1 MNREQLANIVA
12 MANQNL
18 QHMDG
23 TTHPVTRIISNF
35 DLVFGVWQDFKEPYG
50 VGISIIKGA
59 RRLLAIEESGKHRFL
74 SGQTLPM
81 AMPTKW
87 SAIKCLN
94 AEHAE
99 AARRVLGDD
108 STIMESFVYALKSE
122 DGKIKIGSSGNP
134 KTRRQN
140 LQTGSPF
147 RLALFHIEPCAP
159 SIAKGAERR
168 AQRMLS
174 THKFDGE
181 WFTCA
186 TDQAI
191 DAVRRAVEAERNCQI
206 SKTSASSGHHRRRR

>member
-1 MNREQLANIVA
+1 MNREQLVEIVA

-18 QHMDG
+18 LYMDG
-23 TTHPVTRIISNF
+23 TTHPVNRIISNC
-35 DLVFGVWQDFKEPYG
+35 DLVFGIWQDYREPHG
-50 VGISIIKGA
+50 VGVSIIKGV
-59 RRLLAIEESGKHRFL
+59 RRLLAIEESGRPRFH
-74 SGQTLPM
+74 SGQKLPK

-94 AEHAE
+94 AEYAE
-99 AARRVLGDD
+99 AARRMLGDD
-108 STIMESFVYALKSE
+108 STIMESFIYALKSE
-122 DGKIKIGSSGNP
+122 DGKIKIGSSGDP

-159 SIAKGAERR
+159 SIAKDAEHR

-181 WFTCA
+181 WFTC
-186 TDQAI
+186 TTGQAI
-191 DAVRRAVEAERNCQI
+191 NAVRRAVDAESNCQI